1 MTFSERMQE
10 MIEKGLAASKDLAQK
25 AGSKARELG
34 AKGTLKVEMLQLQSQ
49 AEKLIAKLGHE
60 VYVTLVDKGQATI
73 SKDSPAVRDALTKI
87 EALRD
92 TIEAR
97 QKEFDAIGGKE

>member
-73 SKDSPAVRDALTKI
+73 GKDNPAVRDVLEQI
-87 EALRD
+87 DRLRD
-92 TIEAR
+92 TIEAK
-97 QKEFDAIGGKE
+97 QKEFDALGSRE